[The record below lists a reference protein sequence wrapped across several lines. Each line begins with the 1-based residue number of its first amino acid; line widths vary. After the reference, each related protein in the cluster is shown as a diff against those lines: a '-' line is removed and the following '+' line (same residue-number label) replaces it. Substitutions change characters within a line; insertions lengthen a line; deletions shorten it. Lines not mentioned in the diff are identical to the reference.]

1 MTNSHQKQASRDAHT
16 MFGVCWLHLLF
27 MIVVL
32 FDAVVPRSLVVV
44 MIVVVVVVVQM
55 QMHFI
60 CAVRYH
66 STKIGRRLGKIG
78 EASAIECS
86 D

>member
-1 MTNSHQKQASRDAHT
+1 
-16 MFGVCWLHLLF
+16 MFVCWLHLLF

-60 CAVRYH
+60 CAVR
-66 STKIGRRLGKIG
+66 
-78 EASAIECS
+78 
-86 D
+86 

>member
-1 MTNSHQKQASRDAHT
+1 
-16 MFGVCWLHLLF
+16 MFVCWLHLLF

-44 MIVVVVVVVQM
+44 MIVVVVVVVW
-55 QMHFI
+55 HLHLHLHLC
-60 CAVRYH
+60 CAISR
-66 STKIGRRLGKIG
+66 SFGLIGR
-78 EASAIECS
+78 AS